1 MGEGREGVCYIAVH
15 VETETLYL
23 YCLYFALLMRWGD
36 PECCSAVYVGSET
49 TVSAGPLLSFVDE
62 VGDPECCSA
71 V

>member
-1 MGEGREGVCYIAVH
+1 
-15 VETETLYL
+15 
-23 YCLYFALLMRWGD
+23 MRWGD

-71 V
+71 VYVGSETTVSAGPLLSFVDDAGGGEVL